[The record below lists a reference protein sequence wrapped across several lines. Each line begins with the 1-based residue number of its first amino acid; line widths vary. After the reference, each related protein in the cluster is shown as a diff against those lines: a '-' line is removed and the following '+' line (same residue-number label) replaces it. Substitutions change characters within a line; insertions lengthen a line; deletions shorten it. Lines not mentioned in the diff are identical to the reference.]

1 MTRRF
6 VELDKYELCVWTSV
20 RSCFTR
26 LKRKSQDEVSPA
38 WKQQIAIRG
47 WKKGDTGRITRDE
60 KSVES
65 VKGSRSPGF
74 SSSVA
79 FNAEFFRFED
89 RSCEMSR
96 PLSKDFQEYPMQ
108 RLEIYESK
116 SDKFLSLVHSS
127 PIF

>member
-1 MTRRF
+1 M
-6 VELDKYELCVWTSV
+6 
-20 RSCFTR
+20 
-26 LKRKSQDEVSPA
+26 
-38 WKQQIAIRG
+38 
-47 WKKGDTGRITRDE
+47 GDTGRITRDE

-79 FNAEFFRFED
+79 FNAEFFRFKD